1 MLDSLAALFEAHA
14 AGGIVRIVYDTNVYY
29 SRPGIS

>member
-1 MLDSLAALFEAHA
+1 MLDSLAALFETHA
-14 AGGIVRIVYDTNVYY
+14 ADGIVWMMYDTNVYY